1 MDPKRLVE
9 AGYDRIGGRHHDW
22 GAAARKGEKARYAA
36 AVFERLPAGASV
48 LELGCGSGS
57 TTTERLA
64 ERFRLTGVDLSA
76 RQIALIRRRIP
87 RATFIHADMASI
99 DFPPASFDAV
109 VAFYSIIHLP
119 REEHGGLIRRVAT
132 WLRPGGLF
140 VATMGAHSTEAGY
153 EADWLGAP
161 MYWSHFDA
169 ETNRRLVQNAG
180 LQILTAQE
188 ETAEEHGQP
197 TTFLWIVARRPG
209 STAEGF
215 PTAADGRD

>member
-9 AGYDRIGGRHHDW
+9 QGYDRIGDRHHAW
-22 GAAARKGEKARYAA
+22 GAAARPGEKERYAA
-36 AVFERLPAGASV
+36 ALFERLPVGASV

-64 ERFRLTGVDLSA
+64 QRFRLTGVDLSA

-87 RATFIHADMASI
+87 GASFIHADMATVA
-99 DFPPASFDAV
+99 FPSESFDAV
-109 VAFYSIIHLP
+109 VAFYSIIHVP
-119 REEHGGLIRRVAT
+119 REEHGSLLRRIAG

-140 VATMGAHSTEAGY
+140 VATMGARSTEAGY

-169 ETNRRLVQNAG
+169 ETNRRLVRDAG
-180 LQILTAQE
+180 LRILTARE

-197 TTFLWIVARRPG
+197 ATFLWVVAERPNSG
-209 STAEGF
+209 AM
-215 PTAADGRD
+215 

>member
-9 AGYDRIGGRHHDW
+9 QGYDRIGARHHEW
-22 GAAARKGEKARYAA
+22 GAGARKGEKARYAA

-57 TTTERLA
+57 TTTQRLA
-64 ERFRLTGVDLSA
+64 ARFRLTGVDLSE
-76 RQIALIRRRIP
+76 RQIELIRRRIP
-87 RATFIHADMASI
+87 AATFIHADMAAVE
-99 DFPPASFDAV
+99 FPPASFDAV

-119 REEHGGLIRRVAT
+119 RTEHAGLLRRIAA
-132 WLRPGGLF
+132 WLRPGGLL
-140 VATMGAHSTEAGY
+140 VATMGAHATEAGY

-169 ETNRRLVQNAG
+169 ETNRTLVQDAG
-180 LQILTAQE
+180 LRILTARE

-197 TTFLWIVARRPG
+197 TTFLWIVAER
-209 STAEGF
+209 TANAGC
-215 PTAADGRD
+215 

>member
-9 AGYDRIGGRHHDW
+9 QGYDLIGGRHHAW
-22 GAAARKGEKARYAA
+22 GATARTGEKARYAA
-36 AVFERLPAGASV
+36 AVFERMPSGAAV

-57 TTTERLA
+57 TTTARLA
-64 ERFRLTGVDLSA
+64 ERFRLTGVDISA

-87 RATFIHADMASI
+87 DATFIQADMASLA
-99 DFPPASFDAV
+99 FPTASFDAV

-119 REEHGGLIRRVAT
+119 REEHAGLLQRIAS
-132 WLRPGGLF
+132 WLRPGGLL
-140 VATMGAHSTEAGY
+140 VATMGANSTEAGY

-169 ETNRRLVQNAG
+169 ETNRRLVEAAG
-180 LQILTAQE
+180 MRILIAQE

-197 TTFLWIVARRPG
+197 ATFLWIVAQRPQDPSQG
-209 STAEGF
+209 SAISAPPAG
-215 PTAADGRD
+215 